1 MIASKS
7 DKVDTPIAEINRRK
21 VLLEKAMK
29 KLLTACCFLG
39 LAISVKAMAAPPIT
53 PMTKDAPMTKNATN
67 VPYSCTFSEH
77 GWNADDWMFV
87 RRSDYNSTDQWLQ
100 KADHIENMDAA
111 SNSFTSMV
119 LKKKWQ
125 GDFHI
130 SAGMAFTDRMAPE
143 VMLASNL
150 GTDAQGRPEYEKRME
165 VVLFDQGINVWLL
178 DKVNGKTTW
187 IKTAY
192 NQFPLQK
199 NTPYQLQVT
208 RKGKQ
213 LTITV
218 GDHTF
223 GYYEASLPDDLYVG
237 VTACEGINRLY
248 NFAIK

>member
-1 MIASKS
+1 MMIKKLKTICCLLSLFASLTCVAVAAPS
-7 DKVDTPIAEINRRK
+7 DKPKDST
-21 VLLEKAMK
+21 
-29 KLLTACCFLG
+29 
-39 LAISVKAMAAPPIT
+39 
-53 PMTKDAPMTKNATN
+53 MTTNEPN
-67 VPYSCTFSEH
+67 VPYSCTFSDH

-87 RRSDYNSTDQWLQ
+87 RRSDYNSTDAWVQ
-100 KADHIENMDAA
+100 KADHIENADAA

-119 LKKKWQ
+119 LKKKWH

-143 VMLASNL
+143 VSLASNL
-150 GTDAQGRPEYEKRME
+150 GIDAQGRPEYEKRME

-192 NQFPLQK
+192 AQFPLQK

-213 LTITV
+213 LTIAV
-218 GDHTF
+218 GDHIF

-248 NFAIK
+248 NFSIK

>member
-1 MIASKS
+1 MI
-7 DKVDTPIAEINRRK
+7 
-21 VLLEKAMK
+21 K
-29 KLLTACCFLG
+29 KLITGCCFL
-39 LAISVKAMAAPPIT
+39 ISVAALSGIPVKAMAAPLDTPIIKDP
-53 PMTKDAPMTKNATN
+53 PMTENSPN
-67 VPYSCTFSEH
+67 VPYSCAFSDH

-87 RRSDYNSTDQWLQ
+87 RRGDYATTDKWLQ
-100 KADHIENMDAA
+100 KADHIENTNAA

-119 LKKKWQ
+119 LRKKWH

-130 SAGMAFTDRMAPE
+130 TAGMAFTDRMAPE
-143 VMLASNL
+143 VMLASNI
-150 GTDAQGRPEYEKRME
+150 GTDAQGRPEYERRVE
-165 VVLFDQGINVWLL
+165 VVLWDQGINVWFL

-192 NQFPLQK
+192 DQFPLQK
-199 NTPYQLQVT
+199 DTEYQLQVT
-208 RKGKQ
+208 RKGKE

-218 GDHTF
+218 GDHIF

>member
-1 MIASKS
+1 M
-7 DKVDTPIAEINRRK
+7 
-21 VLLEKAMK
+21 MK
-29 KLLTACCFLG
+29 KLITACGFLG
-39 LAISVKAMAAPPIT
+39 LVATLTSISLTAMAAPSDKPIVKDS
-53 PMTKDAPMTKNATN
+53 PMTENSPN
-67 VPYSCTFSEH
+67 VPYSYTFSEH
-77 GWNADDWMFV
+77 DWNADDWMFV
-87 RRSDYNSTDQWLQ
+87 RRSDYNTTDKWVQ
-100 KADHIENMDAA
+100 KADHIENADAA

-119 LKKKWQ
+119 LKKKWH

-150 GTDAQGRPEYEKRME
+150 GTDAEGRPEYEKRME

-192 NQFPLQK
+192 ARFPLQK
-199 NTPYQLQVT
+199 DTEYQLQVT
-208 RKGKQ
+208 RKGKE

-218 GDHTF
+218 GDHIF

-248 NFAIK
+248 NFSIK